1 MVVGSQQLDDTECKV
16 QVEGY
21 QIGEE
26 RDGGKCGL
34 LESPAPN
41 MCLKCGIN
49 ANDLL
54 VLRRRVLKRCSRL
67 NAMIRS
73 SLPIQLYLHLN
84 VIGLSRPFGRDEN
97 TPMTKPDQLVLLALL
112 TLS

>member
-67 NAMIRS
+67 NAMICSFYSAVSVPKCHRFE
-73 SLPIQLYLHLN
+73 Q
-84 VIGLSRPFGRDEN
+84 
-97 TPMTKPDQLVLLALL
+97 ALWA
-112 TLS
+112 